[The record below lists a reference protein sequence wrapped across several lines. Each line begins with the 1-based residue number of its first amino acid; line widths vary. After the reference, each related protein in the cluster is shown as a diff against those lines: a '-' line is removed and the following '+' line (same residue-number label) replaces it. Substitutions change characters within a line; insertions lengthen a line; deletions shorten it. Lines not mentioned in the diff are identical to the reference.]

1 MRNPATQAVIYIS
14 VWMIGGTAL
23 GIYALANGSVIAGVL
38 MLLGAATFLG
48 IMIKGMWMRRSRQ
61 PPPSD
66 E

>member
-1 MRNPATQAVIYIS
+1 
-14 VWMIGGTAL
+14 MIGGTAL